1 MKNIGNTMSEKTCGF
16 VVNNQTYQCAFQ
28 VAIDILDGKWKG
40 LILWYL
46 MQGPKRNSELRRLI
60 PPITQKMLTQKLR
73 QLEEEGIVIRTVYP
87 VVPPKV
93 DYRLTEQGERLKPVL
108 ESLYEWGADYIEAR
122 QAEDSQGEINEVS

>member
-1 MKNIGNTMSEKTCGF
+1 MSEKNCGF

-73 QLEEEGIVIRTVYP
+73 QLEEEGVVIRTVYP

-93 DYRLTEQGERLKPVL
+93 DYRLTGQGERLKPVL
-108 ESLYEWGADYIEAR
+108 ELLYEWGADYIEAR
-122 QAEDSQGEINEVS
+122 QAQDSQGEINEAS

>member
-1 MKNIGNTMSEKTCGF
+1 MSEKNCGF

-108 ESLYEWGADYIEAR
+108 ELLYEWGADYIEAR
-122 QAEDSQGEINEVS
+122 QAEDRQGEINEAS

>member
-1 MKNIGNTMSEKTCGF
+1 MSEKPCGF

-46 MQGPKRNSELRRLI
+46 MQAPKRNSELRRLI
-60 PPITQKMLTQKLR
+60 PQITQKMLTQKLR

-93 DYRLTEQGERLKPVL
+93 DYRFTEQGERLKPVL
-108 ESLYEWGADYIEAR
+108 ELLYEWGADYIEAR
-122 QAEDSQGEINEVS
+122 QAEVSQGETDEAI

>member
-1 MKNIGNTMSEKTCGF
+1 MSEKNCGF

-93 DYRLTEQGERLKPVL
+93 DYRLTGQGERLKPVL
-108 ESLYEWGADYIEAR
+108 ELLYEWGTDYIEAR
-122 QAEDSQGEINEVS
+122 QAEDSQGEINEAS

>member
-1 MKNIGNTMSEKTCGF
+1 MSEKNCGF

-93 DYRLTEQGERLKPVL
+93 DYRLTGQGERLKPVL
-108 ESLYEWGADYIEAR
+108 ELLYEWGTDYIEAR
-122 QAEDSQGEINEVS
+122 QAEGSQGEINEAS

>member
-1 MKNIGNTMSEKTCGF
+1 MSKKNCGF

-93 DYRLTEQGERLKPVL
+93 DYRLTGQGERLKPVL
-108 ESLYEWGADYIEAR
+108 ELLYEWGADYIKAR
-122 QAEDSQGEINEVS
+122 QAEDSQGEINEAS